1 MIIPPAGATLSAVD
15 EILSR
20 FDRQV
25 RRQPRWPGVEHAD
38 RVIRL
43 FSDGW
48 TGVLW
53 SDLDAACADAVIA
66 REIERFAGTREWEW
80 KHYSY
85 DKPPDLA
92 DRLRTAGFVP
102 EDEETLLAASI
113 ADLALDSPPPAGVE
127 LRPVEDEAGVD
138 ALLAVQGAV
147 FGERNAAFGREMLG
161 ELATGQAAAVVAM
174 AGDRPICSGRIEFY
188 EGTEFAGLY
197 GGATVPD
204 WRGRGVFRAVVA
216 YRAALASA
224 RGYRYLQV
232 DASADSR
239 PILERLGFV
248 PLGTTTPF
256 IRRASLDGR
265 DRDDP

>member
-1 MIIPPAGATLSAVD
+1 MDGL
-15 EILSR
+15 LSR

-25 RRQPRWPGVEHAD
+25 RRQPGWPGVERAD

-66 REIERFAGTREWEW
+66 RELERFAGVAVWEW

-85 DKPPDLA
+85 DQPPDLA
-92 DRLRTAGFVP
+92 DRLRAAGFVP
-102 EDEETLLAASI
+102 EDEETLLVASV
-113 ADLALDSPPPAGVE
+113 ADLAPDSPLPAGVE
-127 LRPVEDEAGVD
+127 LRPVEDEAGVE
-138 ALLAVQGAV
+138 ALLAVQGRV
-147 FGERNAAFGREMLG
+147 FGERNAAFGRELLR
-161 ELATGQAAAVVAM
+161 ELAEGRAAAAVAM

-188 EGTEFAGLY
+188 EGTDFAGLF

-232 DASADSR
+232 DASDDSR

-248 PLGTTTPF
+248 PLATTTPF
-256 IRRASLDGR
+256 RH
-265 DRDDP
+265 P